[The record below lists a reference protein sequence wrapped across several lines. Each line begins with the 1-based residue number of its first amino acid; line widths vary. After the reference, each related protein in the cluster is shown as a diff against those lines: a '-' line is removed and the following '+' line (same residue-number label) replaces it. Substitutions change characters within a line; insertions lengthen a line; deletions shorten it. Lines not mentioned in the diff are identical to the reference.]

1 MAGAPNF
8 RILRRISGILRSVP
22 EAGARPSN
30 IRTSFLK
37 RESMQSTNLYL
48 NMSSTNVEVA
58 NKHLVESLKTEDVNE
73 YYDNWGETGGYDEDM
88 TEEVFLGPK
97 YAAGAVARLLG
108 DNSQQR
114 IMDIGAGTGKVAIY
128 LKNHNIVN
136 IDALE
141 PSSGMLKKAE
151 GLYKK
156 YYIEF
161 VSENTIPDGAYD
173 CVVTAGCF
181 LPGYM
186 PPDSLKQLAKIAKPG
201 GRVVISLRSSVLDS
215 MGEYSQQLCAHLE
228 EMKSS
233 WVEVERTEHPN
244 YYLKNPGTVL
254 VFVVNQ

>member
-1 MAGAPNF
+1 MAGAP
-8 RILRRISGILRSVP
+8 RILNRISGILRSLP
-22 EAGARPSN
+22 EAGPRARVSHM
-30 IRTSFLK
+30 RTSLLK
-37 RESMQSTNLYL
+37 RGSLQSTNLCL
-48 NMSSTNVEVA
+48 NMSTTHVEVA
-58 NKHLVESLKTEDVNE
+58 NKHLVESLKTQDVNE
-73 YYDNWGETGGYDEDM
+73 YYDQWGDSGGYDEDM
-88 TEEVFLGPK
+88 TEDVFLGPK
-97 YAAGAVARLLG
+97 YASDAVIRLLG

-156 YYIEF
+156 TYVEF
-161 VSENTIPDGAYD
+161 VSENTIPDGIYD

-186 PPDSLKQLAKIAKPG
+186 PPDSLKQLANITKPG

-215 MGEYSQQLCAHLE
+215 MGEYSQQLCAELE
-228 EMKSS
+228 KMKSS

-244 YYLKNPGTVL
+244 YYLNNPGTVL